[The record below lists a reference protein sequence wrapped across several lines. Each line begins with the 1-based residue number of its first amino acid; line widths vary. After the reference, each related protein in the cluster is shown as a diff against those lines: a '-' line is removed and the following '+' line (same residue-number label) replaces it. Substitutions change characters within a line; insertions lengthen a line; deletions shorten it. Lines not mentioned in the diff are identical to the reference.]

1 MIEIL
6 KQIVA
11 RTREVRPLIH
21 TITNSVTVNDC
32 ANIILAAYGAPT
44 MAQDEREVEE
54 ITALSQALVLNLG
67 ALRAQEAMLLAGK
80 KANALGHPVVMD
92 PVAAG
97 ASFLRGE
104 TSRRLL
110 HEVQMAVIRGNASG
124 RSAGRAA
131 RPTPL
136 NNAVGLW
143 PSAPEHSLGVP
154 P

>member
-21 TITNSVTVNDC
+21 TITNNVTVNDC

-67 ALRAQEAMLLAGK
+67 ALRAQEAMLMAGK

-104 TSRRLL
+104 TSRRP
-110 HEVQMAVIRGNASG
+110 AA
-124 RSAGRAA
+124 RSADGGHPRQCVRNPGARRGQRDDAGRGGQ
-131 RPTPL
+131 R
-136 NNAVGLW
+136 G
-143 PSAPEHSLGVP
+143 
-154 P
+154 